1 MRGRTIEGQVLWEC
15 DYCGD
20 QALMESAESV
30 YDPDYNG
37 WIQLMYDHDTWR
49 DACPKCRRGAIRQ
62 YDEMIAK
69 FWTGSNKE
77 SDA

>member
-20 QALMESAESV
+20 QALMESAEY
-30 YDPDYNG
+30 YDLSNG
-37 WIQLMYDHDTWR
+37 WIQLMYDNDTWR
-49 DACPKCRRGAIRQ
+49 DACPKCKPGAVRQ

-77 SDA
+77 EN